1 MNDIIISLNGFL
13 IFCDFIGHN
22 PTEEEIQEI
31 KVVENEK
38 ENSNN
43 YNKF

>member
-1 MNDIIISLNGFL
+1 MNDVISLKGFL
-13 IFCDFIGHN
+13 VFCEFIGYK
-22 PTEEEIQEI
+22 PTEEEIKEI

-43 YNKF
+43 FNKF